1 MQNETWRIGVDV
13 GGTFTD
19 IVAIGSVSGVTVQ
32 KTASNPSDPSSGV
45 MTGMNQLADK
55 LAIPLKDL
63 LASCTHFVHGTTI
76 ATNTLLEGKGAKVGM
91 LTTRGFRDALE
102 IRRGLVDHVCDQR
115 TSWPEVLVPRYLR
128 QPITERVLKD
138 GSIDTA
144 AALEEINGVVELFR
158 REKVTAVAVCFIN
171 SFLNDANERLV
182 AGTLRERMPD
192 AYVTNS
198 ADIAPVIGEYER
210 WSTAAVNAYLAPRVL
225 PYLSKLNDCLRDFG
239 LPQEILLVQ
248 SNGGACAVN
257 EISARPV
264 SLLLSGP
271 AAGVGALD
279 HYTGPEGLR
288 NFMTMEIGGTSCD
301 VMLYE
306 RGRVAETGRLD
317 IAGYPAMTPSV
328 EINTVAIGGG
338 TIAYVDGGGML
349 HVGPKGAGSLP
360 GPACYGNGGEDPT
373 ISDAHVVL
381 GRLRPGPY
389 ADGAISIDSDLARKA
404 IEEKIA
410 KPMGISVQDAAI
422 GILRVADQTI
432 VHTLERI
439 SSERGVNPAR
449 FELVA
454 CGGAGA
460 LHASSVARML
470 GAKNVFVPGLAG
482 VFCAFGMTNSDVR
495 HDIVRSVS
503 HGLDADA
510 LSTIADEIA
519 RDGAYLRSKLSGQFC
534 DEAIYIDTFLE
545 LKYAGQQWAIK
556 VVFDPANDGP
566 SDVRAKFEAEFRKIY
581 GYIQGPE
588 TIRIV
593 TNRVVGRGVF
603 GDVSTKAPEAAD
615 AKATPYEKRS
625 VWIDPKI
632 GFTDTP
638 IYRSLEFEG
647 PLSLTGPAV
656 IEVPTTTVLVGREES
671 FTVDAQGN
679 FSIFPKDQ
687 GAH

>member
-1 MQNETWRIGVDV
+1 MQNENWRIGVDV

-19 IVAIGSVSGVTVQ
+19 IVAVGSKTGVTVH
-32 KTASNPSDPSSGV
+32 KTASNPSDPSTGV
-45 MTGMNQLADK
+45 MTGMAGLADK
-55 LAIPLKDL
+55 LNLDLKDL
-63 LASCTHFVHGTTI
+63 LTSCTDFVHGTTI

-91 LTTRGFRDALE
+91 LVTRGFRDVIE
-102 IRRGLVDHVCDQR
+102 IRRGLVDRVWDQR
-115 TSWPEVLVPRYLR
+115 KPWPEVLVPRYLR

-138 GSIDTA
+138 GKIETPA
-144 AALEEINGVVELFR
+144 VLEEIDAAVELFR
-158 REKVTAVAVCFIN
+158 AEDVTAVAVCFIN
-171 SFLNDANERLV
+171 SFLNADNERAIV
-182 AGTLRERMPD
+182 KALREKMPE

-198 ADIAPVIGEYER
+198 ADLAPVIGEYER
-210 WSTAAVNAYLAPRVL
+210 WSTTAVNAYLAPRVL
-225 PYLSKLNDCLRDFG
+225 PYLSKLNDKLCNYG

-257 EISARPV
+257 EINAHPV

-279 HYTGPEGLR
+279 HFAGSEGKR

-306 RGRVAETGRLD
+306 QGKVAETGRLD

-328 EINTVAIGGG
+328 EINTVGIGGG
-338 TIAYVDGGGML
+338 TIAYVDAGGML
-349 HVGPKGAGSLP
+349 HVGPKGAGSRP

-381 GRLRPGPY
+381 GRLRPGSY
-389 ADGAISIDSDLARKA
+389 ADGSISIDGELARKA
-404 IEEKIA
+404 IADKIA
-410 KPMGISVQDAAI
+410 KPLGMSVEDAAI
-422 GILRVADQTI
+422 GILRVADQTV

-439 SSERGVNPAR
+439 SSEQGVNPAG

-495 HDIVRSVS
+495 HDMVRSVS
-503 HGLDADA
+503 HGLTDDA
-510 LSTIADEIA
+510 LITISRDMAA
-519 RDGAYLRSKLSGQFC
+519 DGADLRTKLSRQFA
-534 DEAIYIDTFLE
+534 ESAVFIENFLE

-556 VVFDPANDGP
+556 VLFNPQVDTPE
-566 SDVRAKFEAEFRKIY
+566 DVQAKFEAEFRKIY

-593 TNRVVGRGVF
+593 TSLVVGRGVF
-603 GDVSTKAPEAAD
+603 GSFSTRAVD
-615 AKATPYEKRS
+615 AVDARARAYDTRR
-625 VWIDPKI
+625 VWIDPKT

-638 IYRSLEFEG
+638 IYRSDDFTG

-656 IEVPTTTVLVGREES
+656 IEVPTTTVLVGQDET
-671 FTVDAQGN
+671 FTVDPHGN
-679 FSIFPKDQ
+679 FKIFAKGQ
-687 GAH
+687 EAN